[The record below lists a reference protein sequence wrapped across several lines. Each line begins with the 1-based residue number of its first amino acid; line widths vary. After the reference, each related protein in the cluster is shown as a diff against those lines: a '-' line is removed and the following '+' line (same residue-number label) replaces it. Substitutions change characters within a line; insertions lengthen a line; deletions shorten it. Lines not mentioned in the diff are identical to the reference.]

1 MPMRVLITQRCDR
14 INFLMKGDVMATT
27 NEYAAFS
34 AHVYNEQRGGGANAL
49 NNELPIPPGWKSLSD
64 LGFAPGDNL
73 NEWDMTR

>member
-1 MPMRVLITQRCDR
+1 
-14 INFLMKGDVMATT
+14 MATT

-34 AHVYNEQRGGGANAL
+34 AHVYNNQRGGGGSDDNAGNKL
-49 NNELPIPPGWKSLSD
+49 LVSPGWKNLSD